1 MFDIPSSLSLLVYV
15 HLDLG
20 DFSVKPSLFPHR
32 AKMSTQSSPELTHP
46 LPWQPGT
53 VPLMLAPMQGL
64 TNHGLRGL
72 FCDWVKPDVVFTE
85 FIRVRPGSKRPLS
98 EVDHDEASHRDRV
111 IPLVVQLI
119 GRDSEALV
127 AAAVAAQEIGAQHL
141 NINLGCPYGRMNLGS
156 AGGALLKDPTGL
168 AERLSGLRRVIRGSF
183 SVKVRSGYD
192 DPEQI
197 FGLLPLFEECGVD
210 YLVIHPRTVV
220 QKYSGRADHLIT
232 ARLVAATSLPV
243 IANGDVTTA
252 AEGLALLAESGAAGL
267 MLGRGA
273 IRDPLIFQRLR
284 GLAPA
289 GPDRAERSAEI
300 RYYITELAGR
310 YRPIFRGE
318 AQVLI
323 KLKTVLAML
332 GEDPDFSRQVRKMLR
347 CHALPSMLE
356 LLESLR

>member
-1 MFDIPSSLSLLVYV
+1 
-15 HLDLG
+15 
-20 DFSVKPSLFPHR
+20 
-32 AKMSTQSSPELTHP
+32 MSTQSTPATH

-64 TNHGLRGL
+64 TNHGLRSL
-72 FCDWVKPDVVFTE
+72 FCDWVRPEVVFTE

-98 EVDHDEASHRDRV
+98 EVDRDEASRHHQV

-127 AAAVAAQEIGAQHL
+127 AAAVAAQELGAHHL
-141 NINLGCPYGRMNLGS
+141 NINLGCPYGRMTLGS
-156 AGGALLKDPTGL
+156 AGGALLKDPVGL
-168 AERLSGLRRVIRGSF
+168 AERLTALRRVIRGSF

-197 FGLLPLFEECGVD
+197 FKLVVLFEECGVD

-220 QKYSGRADHLIT
+220 QKYSGRADHRIT
-232 ARLVAATSLPV
+232 ARLVAATRLPV

-252 AEGLALLAESGAAGL
+252 AEGLALLADSGAAGL

-273 IRDPLIFQRLR
+273 IRDPLLFQRLR

-289 GPDRAERSAEI
+289 EPARSERAAEI
-300 RYYITELAGR
+300 RYYISRLADN
-310 YRPIFRGE
+310 YRPIFRGD

-332 GEDPDFSRQVRKMLR
+332 REDPDFSRPVRKMLR
-347 CHALPSMLE
+347 CHDLAAMLE
-356 LLESLR
+356 LLENLS